1 MIPRSRREELEV
13 VSDELKLCDRGGFA
27 MMTRYDS
34 TLVDWWNPA
43 QQRLLAT
50 SEYKRICEDVRQA
63 HGKDTLVL
71 IYISFYVQRTEV
83 VPLLI
88 IPEQRNRTSVI

>member
-63 HGKDTLVL
+63 HGKDRGERGELA
-71 IYISFYVQRTEV
+71 
-83 VPLLI
+83 PLLLI
-88 IPEQRNRTSVI
+88 ASSEVMLTARRL